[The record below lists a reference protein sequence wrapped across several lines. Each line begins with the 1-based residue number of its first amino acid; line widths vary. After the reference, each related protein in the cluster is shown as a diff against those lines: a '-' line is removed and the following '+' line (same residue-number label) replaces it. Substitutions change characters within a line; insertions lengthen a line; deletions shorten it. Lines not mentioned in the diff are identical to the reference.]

1 MNVEDVKQAIA
12 LNRDDFLHKWAKVN
26 QYYKYVANN
35 IKSMRDE
42 WFMAVDISNS

>member
-1 MNVEDVKQAIA
+1 MIIYVINNINVSEIIICLLT
-12 LNRDDFLHKWAKVN
+12 LN
-26 QYYKYVANN
+26 ANN